1 MRLNET
7 IKVDSNL
14 RLVARERGKIVT
26 TRDVHNIWLNFGSE
40 WLAKRIAYT
49 SFGPL
54 TPEDSNGIRYM
65 GLGIGGTRQTSLGV
79 ANATPLVEAYPG
91 TNLQTDTD
99 PTVLGL
105 ERPVRISGGTTAY
118 PGEGADVWLGQI
130 QAPPEHPTPS
140 QVTFK
145 RLFTITEV
153 SYGPYL
159 TVPVSEIGLFL
170 HNDSPSY
177 VNVYNNQPVA
187 YDTFPAIPLTTAI
200 TLEASWT
207 IRFGG

>member
-1 MRLNET
+1 MRLRET
-7 IKVDSNL
+7 IEVDSNL

-49 SFGPL
+49 SFSPL
-54 TPEDSNGIRYM
+54 TPEDATGIRYM

-79 ANATPLVEAYPG
+79 ANSAPLIDAYPG

-99 PTVLGL
+99 PTLLAL
-105 ERPVRISGGTTAY
+105 ERPVRISGGSTAY
-118 PGEGADVWLGQI
+118 PGDGADVWLGQV

-153 SYGPYL
+153 SYGPFL
-159 TVPVSEIGLFL
+159 VVPVSEIGLFL
-170 HNDSPSY
+170 HNASPSY

-187 YDTFPAIPLTTAI
+187 YDTFPSIPLTTAI